1 MNKMILLIALPLL
14 AAFLIPVVARFSTTV
29 SRLLGPAVLAFVLV
43 FVALQWSV
51 VGRDS
56 FAIFIGGFLPPVGIV
71 FYVDHFSLMFSAI
84 IAAMLLVVWPWGQY
98 TPVRQQSLYMLLAAS
113 SFGLVLSSDLFNLY
127 VFYELLAVATYGLV
141 ANQSHK
147 AAPAA
152 ALRYLFVSCAGSV
165 MLLIGIAIIYTI
177 TGTLNIA
184 HLATMIGKLHGLAG
198 LSAFILIA
206 VGAGVKAEMFPVN
219 SWVPEVYGTSS
230 KSLSALL
237 AGLISKLAVVL
248 ILRVSLMLFQVD
260 VALDLLLIVG
270 ILGVLS
276 GEMVAW
282 RAKDV
287 TRMLSFS
294 SIAQLGLIFVALSLS
309 GTIGLWL
316 AVGLMLH
323 HLLVKGGLFLLADSM
338 HGSFSTLK
346 GLARKSPILGAVFLI
361 FIFSLLGIPPFPGF
375 WIKLML
381 VINLAQ
387 QGDVLYQL
395 AIGVVLF
402 ATVIEASYLFK
413 LVRIIYQKGDENIIE
428 PHQTSTSGM
437 NLLYA
442 KFFAL
447 IVVVSMPFVSP
458 ISDRLKDMSRQ
469 SVNVENYI
477 ETIMD
482 QPKSGGQS

>member
-1 MNKMILLIALPLL
+1 
-14 AAFLIPVVARFSTTV
+14 
-29 SRLLGPAVLAFVLV
+29 
-43 FVALQWSV
+43 
-51 VGRDS
+51 
-56 FAIFIGGFLPPVGIV
+56 
-71 FYVDHFSLMFSAI
+71 
-84 IAAMLLVVWPWGQY
+84 
-98 TPVRQQSLYMLLAAS
+98 
-113 SFGLVLSSDLFNLY
+113 
-127 VFYELLAVATYGLV
+127 
-141 ANQSHK
+141 
-147 AAPAA
+147 
-152 ALRYLFVSCAGSV
+152 
-165 MLLIGIAIIYTI
+165 
-177 TGTLNIA
+177 
-184 HLATMIGKLHGLAG
+184 
-198 LSAFILIA
+198 
-206 VGAGVKAEMFPVN
+206 
-219 SWVPEVYGTSS
+219 
-230 KSLSALL
+230 
-237 AGLISKLAVVL
+237 
-248 ILRVSLMLFQVD
+248 MLFQVD
-260 VALDLLLIVG
+260 VVLDLLLVVG

-294 SIAQLGLIFVALSLS
+294 SIAQLGLVFVALSLS

-338 HGSFSTLK
+338 PGSFNSLK
-346 GLARKSPILGAVFLI
+346 GLARRSPILGAIFLI

-387 QGDVLYQL
+387 QDDVLYQI

-413 LVRIIYQKGDENIIE
+413 LVRIMYQKNDENIIK
-428 PHQTSTSGM
+428 PPQTSTSGM

-469 SVNVENYI
+469 SVNAENYI
-477 ETIMD
+477 ETIMS
-482 QPKSGGQS
+482 QPKLGGQS